1 MNFFSIYTD
10 GACSGNP
17 GPGAAAFAIYDG
29 SFHVTKGAQAY
40 RLTTNN
46 RMEITAVILA
56 LEKIY
61 SYAVHTGLGN
71 VIDCVVFS
79 DSQLVIGT
87 MNFGW
92 KRRTN
97 QDLWK
102 RLDVAISV
110 ITDKGGNVAFKK
122 VAGHA
127 DDERNILVDRMAVRA
142 IARSGH
148 IEDVG
153 YTCEQ
158 TCRTTGK
165 VTLLGVNNNL
175 DEEEKRSSVEVS
187 SYWKPSE
194 EQMNSLLWIIE
205 NVNKSENIHL
215 ALNSLYEQLK
225 SI

>member
-1 MNFFSIYTD
+1 MNNFSIYTD

-17 GPGAAAFAIYDG
+17 GPGAAAFAIFDG

-56 LEKIY
+56 LEKIHN
-61 SYAVHTGLGN
+61 YAVYTGLGN

-87 MNFGW
+87 MNLGW

-102 RLDVAISV
+102 RLDAAISV

-127 DDERNILVDRMAVRA
+127 DDERNILVDRMAVSA
-142 IARSGH
+142 IARSRH
-148 IEDVG
+148 IEDAG

-158 TCRTTGK
+158 TRRTAGK
-165 VTLLGVNNNL
+165 VTLRGVSINL
-175 DEEEKRSSVEVS
+175 DDDERCSSIEVSFSNGKKAIIRKDGRSANGLNEEEAA
-187 SYWKPSE
+187 
-194 EQMNSLLWIIE
+194 LLE
-205 NVNKSENIHL
+205 RVRG
-215 ALNSLYEQLK
+215 LYEVWFK
-225 SI
+225 K